1 VSPCDHELAKLSSL
15 KDRSVQLKIE
25 LFVQSAEADGFNC
38 LLRGSMNIHCK
49 ENQLSQSLLGRTF
62 PVEDHFK
69 ESLSASSNS
78 KIQWHFTYGPK

>member
-38 LLRGSMNIHCK
+38 LLGGSMNIHWRG
-49 ENQLSQSLLGRTF
+49 NQLPQSLLGRIF
-62 PVEDHFK
+62 PVEDHFT

-78 KIQWHFTYGPK
+78 KNQ